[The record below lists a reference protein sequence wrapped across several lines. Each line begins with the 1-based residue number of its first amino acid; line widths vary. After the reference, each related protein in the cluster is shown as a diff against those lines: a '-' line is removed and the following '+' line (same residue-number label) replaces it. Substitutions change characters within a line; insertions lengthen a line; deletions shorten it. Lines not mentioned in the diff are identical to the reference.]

1 MEKNNFDK
9 EKFLKQ
15 FAISLLSVSLG
26 FILISCFNFLMLKNE
41 NLTREKE
48 KDCIKYYIDNDG
60 YILQNCNEYIKKLEE
75 FK

>member
-9 EKFLKQ
+9 ENFLKQ
-15 FAISLLSVSLG
+15 LAISLLSVSLG
-26 FILISCFNFLMLKNE
+26 FILILCFNFLMLKNE

-60 YILQNCNEYIKKLEE
+60 YTLQNCNEYIKKLEE